1 MLLFII
7 FIGLLCLR
15 LHERRLRSAFR
26 VGLGRLL
33 WGQVG
38 YGRPGVPISAT

>member
-15 LHERRLRSAFR
+15 LHERSAFR
-26 VGLGRLL
+26 VGLGRPL

-38 YGRPGVPISAT
+38 YGRFSLAVVFSIH

>member
-7 FIGLLCLR
+7 FIVLLYLR
-15 LHERRLRSAFR
+15 LRERNEFR

-33 WGQVG
+33 WGKVG
-38 YGRPGVPISAT
+38 CWPFSLAIVFSVR